1 MSVRANGSYEQRIMV
16 HMFPSMRGKIHPEL
30 FTQKII
36 RAAMK
41 AYWPLRMVGFDYLL
55 APIIIFASIN

>member
-1 MSVRANGSYEQRIMV
+1 MSFGAKGFHEQRTMV
-16 HMFPSMRGKIHPEL
+16 PIFPSMPRKITLGL
-30 FTQKII
+30 FKQKII

-55 APIIIFASIN
+55 APIIIWASIS